1 MSNKYK
7 LYTVSWSL
15 HCITAERLLLNADI
29 PFEKIDLNN
38 WDLVAAAPR
47 DLGIHRLPAL
57 EGNDV
62 FFEGLSRIKKFVED
76 RQVIR

>member
-15 HCITAERLLLNADI
+15 HCIMAERLLSDAAI
-29 PFEKIDLNN
+29 PFKKIDLNN

-47 DLGIHRLPAL
+47 DLGIDRLPLL

-62 FFEGLSRIKKFVED
+62 FCEGLSKIKKFIED
-76 RQVIR
+76 SQAPR